1 MVDINFIYRIPNLVI
16 NSPPLHMDSK
26 SDTVDYE
33 AMYDESIKN
42 PTEFWSRQAKKF
54 LKWIKIFDE
63 VDGCRLEEGVIS
75 WFTGGQLNVSYNCLD
90 RHAVKNGERTAL
102 IWENNRTK
110 EQINGIHECISYRK
124 LLEMTC
130 QIANVLRTNC
140 GIKKGDRIV
149 IYMPTCPLAVAA
161 MLACA
166 RIGAVHCVLYSVL
179 GVRDIMKRIKSSEAK
194 VVVTAQKAFV
204 GDKCLHLRSN
214 IDKTLKLLE
223 KTNENSVNHVL
234 VWKMNDCDI
243 GDTLRDTDLET
254 YVFDYKIGEVFA
266 CVADLGWIAAHTS
279 VVYGPL
285 CNGGTTVLFQGTA
298 TYPDSGRYWEM
309 VERLKVNHFYT
320 SPAAIK
326 KLMKDNLNC
335 VNDYNVSSL
344 KTIALGGEPI
354 STATWMWYYT
364 AVGRRNCLLM
374 TLMGKQGEILQESG
388 VQGLLCFRHPFPAM
402 GREIIGGSFKN
413 KYFSSFPGKYFTG
426 DWAYRDMDGDYQIVG
441 RKDDIVRIKG
451 VWIQIPEIESSIV
464 GKSNNIENASYIGLS
479 SEPSATTDACV
490 VVEVRKSVPESQQK
504 CKKFYRDILESVKS
518 SIINIAGEHAL
529 PRFVLVVRESV
540 YTWSNKMCRSIYR
553 DMAEG
558 FFKPLLK
565 HVDPSENIVLLD
577 YTTSP
582 LPPVAN
588 KWEHLQ

>member
-254 YVFDYKIGEVFA
+254 AMKAAPTYCEPVAMESEDPLFIMYTSGTTDEPTGILHTQAGYLLCAAMTHKYVFDYKIGEVFA

-374 TLMGKQGEILQESG
+374 TLMGKQ
-388 VQGLLCFRHPFPAM
+388 
-402 GREIIGGSFKN
+402 
-413 KYFSSFPGKYFTG
+413 
-426 DWAYRDMDGDYQIVG
+426 
-441 RKDDIVRIKG
+441 
-451 VWIQIPEIESSIV
+451 

>member
-374 TLMGKQGEILQESG
+374 TLMGKQG
-388 VQGLLCFRHPFPAM
+388 
-402 GREIIGGSFKN
+402 
-413 KYFSSFPGKYFTG
+413 
-426 DWAYRDMDGDYQIVG
+426 
-441 RKDDIVRIKG
+441 
-451 VWIQIPEIESSIV
+451 
-464 GKSNNIENASYIGLS
+464 KSNNIENASYIGLS

>member
-1 MVDINFIYRIPNLVI
+1 
-16 NSPPLHMDSK
+16 MDSK

-254 YVFDYKIGEVFA
+254 AMKAAPTYCEPVAMESEDPLFIMYTSGTTDEPTGILHTQAGYLLCAAMTHKYVFDYKIGEVFA

-374 TLMGKQGEILQESG
+374 TLMGKQ
-388 VQGLLCFRHPFPAM
+388 
-402 GREIIGGSFKN
+402 
-413 KYFSSFPGKYFTG
+413 
-426 DWAYRDMDGDYQIVG
+426 
-441 RKDDIVRIKG
+441 
-451 VWIQIPEIESSIV
+451 

>member
-1 MVDINFIYRIPNLVI
+1 MKAAPTYCEPVAMESEDPLFIMYTSGTTDEPTGI
-16 NSPPLHMDSK
+16 LH
-26 SDTVDYE
+26 T
-33 AMYDESIKN
+33 
-42 PTEFWSRQAKKF
+42 QA
-54 LKWIKIFDE
+54 
-63 VDGCRLEEGVIS
+63 G
-75 WFTGGQLNVSYNCLD
+75 Y
-90 RHAVKNGERTAL
+90 
-102 IWENNRTK
+102 
-110 EQINGIHECISYRK
+110 
-124 LLEMTC
+124 LLC
-130 QIANVLRTNC
+130 
-140 GIKKGDRIV
+140 
-149 IYMPTCPLAVAA
+149 AA
-161 MLACA
+161 MT
-166 RIGAVHCVLYSVL
+166 H
-179 GVRDIMKRIKSSEAK
+179 K
-194 VVVTAQKAFV
+194 
-204 GDKCLHLRSN
+204 
-214 IDKTLKLLE
+214 
-223 KTNENSVNHVL
+223 
-234 VWKMNDCDI
+234 
-243 GDTLRDTDLET
+243 

-266 CVADLGWIAAHTS
+266 CVSDLGWVAAHTF

-335 VNDYNVSSL
+335 ANGYNVSSL

-364 AVGRRNCLLM
+364 AVGKRNCLLID
-374 TLMGKQGEILQESG
+374 TYGQTELGGFALSPWPGSKLKPGVCAKPFFGVEPIILNEKGEILQESG
-388 VQGLLCFRHPFPAM
+388 VQGLLCFRHPIPAM

-426 DWAYRDMDGDYQIVG
+426 DWAYRDMDGDYQILG

-490 VVEVRKSVPESQQK
+490 VVEVRKSVSESQQK
-504 CKKFYRDILESVKS
+504 SKKFYRDILESVKS

-529 PRFVLVVRESV
+529 PRFVLVVKESV